1 MSRKDR
7 MININTEKKILTEEE
22 KEAMAEM
29 RKRSGEI
36 RIESRLVSFLYEL
49 MRDHVPLGIVES
61 IVQASEKEPDVLYT
75 NGWLA
80 KYAEDIANRLK

>member
-1 MSRKDR
+1 
-7 MININTEKKILTEEE
+7 MININTEKKKNLTEAE
-22 KEAMAEM
+22 KDTIVAM
-29 RKRSGEI
+29 RKRSGEV

-49 MRDHVPLGIVES
+49 MRDHVPLGVVEE